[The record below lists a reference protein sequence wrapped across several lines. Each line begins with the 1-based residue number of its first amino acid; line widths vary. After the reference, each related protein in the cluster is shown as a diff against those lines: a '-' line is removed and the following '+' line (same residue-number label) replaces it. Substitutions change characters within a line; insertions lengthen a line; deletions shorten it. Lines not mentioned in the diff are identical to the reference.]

1 MNPNRIL
8 MEESQWIVVCPSA
21 KVEDLAACALAQAII
36 LADGKEPV
44 PVYYREPTQLEVGSP
59 IVLTIGVGGEHNPPL
74 NNYDPVRRFSGDD
87 APTDS
92 LGIMLQA
99 LRLPNS
105 VESAIRDSATA
116 TVSLGI
122 ILRALRLPNSVE
134 RAIRDSATAAVA
146 SFHPSPDGND
156 FSDSGFLAE
165 VGKSLVEALRRKS

>member
-21 KVEDLAACALAQAII
+21 KVEDLAACAIAQAII

-99 LRLPNS
+99 LR
-105 VESAIRDSATA
+105 I
-116 TVSLGI
+116 
-122 ILRALRLPNSVE
+122 PNSVE
-134 RAIRDSATAAVA
+134 RAIRDSATAAVD

-165 VGKSLVEALRRKS
+165 VGKSLVEDLRRKS